1 MSSTS
6 RDHLSVLELDV
17 DARSLLRTS
26 IAHYQQHARLLL
38 SVDTVNG
45 KEVWCTAHQ
54 YEVPLTGTLLTQEQI
69 LERAQKVFAPL
80 HAAGYEP
87 IISVFTLE
95 KGPPDK
101 PVAKHRA
108 ASDIVMRGLRATVLR
123 QAPPRML
130 FLSDA
135 QQLKLLALEDVAS
148 GHFFEQL
155 AYKANAWLKRS
166 AYRDQS

>member
-6 RDHLSVLELDV
+6 PDPLSVLKLD
-17 DARSLLRTS
+17 DTARLLLHTS
-26 IAHYQQHARLLL
+26 IANYQQHARLRL
-38 SVDTVNG
+38 SVDTANG

-54 YEVPLTGTLLTQEQI
+54 YEAPPAGAVLTAAQI
-69 LERAQKVFAPL
+69 LERAQDAFAPL
-80 HAAGYEP
+80 RAAGYVP
-87 IISVFTLE
+87 IISVFALE
-95 KGPPDK
+95 QGTSNK
-101 PVAKHRA
+101 PLAKHRDA
-108 ASDIVMRGLRATVLR
+108 GDIVMRGLRAAVLR

-130 FLSDA
+130 FVSDG

-166 AYRDQS
+166 AFRG